1 MNSSPERPRSKFN
14 ALRAEQINL
23 LSRTQAFQLYRLPV
37 PSG

>member
-1 MNSSPERPRSKFN
+1 MSSSLGRPRSKFN

-23 LSRTQAFQLYRLPV
+23 LSRTQAFQLYRLPC